1 METCDGAFGSL
12 CVVAT
17 CNLNQWALDFDGN
30 LERIQRSIAEAK
42 RLGARYRLGPE
53 LEVRLPPLR
62 AASASRVR
70 RRRIALTTPAPFF
83 APRVCRARSAVTAAR
98 ITF

>member
-1 METCDGAFGSL
+1 METDGAFGSL

-53 LEVRLPPLR
+53 LEVRLPPLLAR
-62 AASASRVR
+62 QRLACTPTKNR
-70 RRRIALTTPAPFF
+70 LTTPAPFF